1 MSAHAAIDLL
11 NFERR
16 FKMLLPGALEALL
29 GLQEAMDIA
38 QNTGYFEGTTASTGV
53 YPPINVFEKGGDLV
67 LVAELPGIKKE
78 DLRLQVKGNTLRL
91 AGERALNYGENISYH
106 RIERNTSKFDRT
118 LKLPINVESDQ
129 VKAEYKDGIL
139 VISLPRAEA
148 DKPRKITIQ

>member
-1 MSAHAAIDLL
+1 MLSLSNTLDTLL
-11 NFERR
+11 
-16 FKMLLPGALEALL
+16 A
-29 GLQEAMDIA
+29 LQEAMDVA
-38 QNTGYFEGTTASTGV
+38 QDTGYFEGTTTSTGV

-78 DLRLQVKGNTLRL
+78 DLQLQVKGNTLRL
-91 AGERALNYGENISYH
+91 AGERKLNYGENTSYH

-148 DKPRKITIQ
+148 DKPRQIAIQ